1 MRYAIRRLIHQ
12 PGFSLVVILTLA
24 LGIGA
29 NTAIFSLVNAVLLK
43 PLPYD
48 RPEQLVTVNH
58 FYPNLNNLEAG
69 FAVPSYHDIRERM
82 RLFQSFAV
90 MTPWNANLTEG
101 GDPEKV
107 IGAVATAEFFKVF
120 RVAPLLGRTFAEGE
134 DTDGR
139 RHVVV
144 LGYGL
149 WQRRFGA
156 DPKIVGR
163 KIVIGAEPFDV
174 IGVMPPGFDG
184 FFNRRTELWAPAVF
198 KPFLYDDNHRTNE
211 FLSAVGRLKPGISL
225 EQARRDVTAFA
236 AGLKR
241 DHPASYDDVWTIKT
255 RSLDEFGSAKV
266 RPTLLVLLGAV
277 GCVLLIACANIA
289 NLLLARS
296 AARTREMAVR
306 SAIGATRRALIRQ
319 LLTESVLLSLA
330 GGAVGLLIAYGAI
343 RGLIA
348 LAPMD
353 QLRTDLIH
361 IDGAVL
367 LYTLGIALATGLLFG
382 FAPALTASRA
392 DLQHALKDGARTAGE
407 REGRWIRRTL
417 VVAEMAVALT
427 LLVCAGLLLKS
438 FARLQGVSPGFD
450 PSHLVTMTVSLP
462 DATYKDKPAR
472 IAFFQAAR
480 QRIAALPGVVSVGAT
495 TKNTFGANW
504 GTSSFS
510 VEGYQPP
517 KGQPSPWGDVR
528 EVTPG
533 FLEAIKVPLIRG
545 RTIAETDRSGVPK
558 VVVVDE
564 EAARRFWPEVD
575 PIGKRIT
582 FDDTSRF
589 KDVDWVT
596 VIGVVGHMAHEGL
609 DAERRVQL
617 HFPHAQW
624 GEAQLGFVIRTAG
637 DPAAIVSSVRAA
649 IREVDRD
656 QPIADVFTM
665 DTLMDRAVGQ
675 RRLLMTLLAT
685 FAALAM
691 VLAALGIY
699 GVMAFDVTRR
709 SQEIGVRM
717 ALGAARAS
725 VLGLV
730 LKQGLA
736 LAAVGVVLG
745 LLAALALTRLLQAQL
760 LGVTS
765 TDPPTFVAVA
775 LGLLAV
781 ATLATLV
788 PALRAT
794 RVNPTEALRYE

>member
-12 PGFSLVVILTLA
+12 PGFSLVVVLTLA

-29 NTAIFSLVNAVLLK
+29 NTAIFSLVNGVLLK

-48 RPEQLVTVNH
+48 RPEQLVTLNH
-58 FYPNLNNLEAG
+58 FYPDLNSLEAG
-69 FAVPSYHDIRERM
+69 FAVPSYHDIRERT
-82 RLFQSFAV
+82 RVFQSFAV
-90 MTPWNANLTEG
+90 TTRWNANLIEG
-101 GDPEKV
+101 GDPEKIV
-107 IGAVATAEFFKVF
+107 GAVATAEYFKVF
-120 RVAPLLGRTFAEGE
+120 GVAPVLGRTFVEGE

-149 WQRRFGA
+149 WQRRFGG

-174 IGVMPPGFDG
+174 IGVMPSGFDG

-198 KPFLYDDNHRTNE
+198 KPEQYDDFHRTNE
-211 FLSAVGRLKPGISL
+211 FLSAVGRLKPGIPL
-225 EQARRDVTAFA
+225 EQGRRDVSAFA
-236 AGLKR
+236 EGLKR
-241 DHPASYDDVWTIKT
+241 DHKESYPANWTIKT
-255 RSLDEFGSAKV
+255 RSLDEYATAKV

-306 SAIGATRRALIRQ
+306 SAIGATRPALIRQ
-319 LLTESVLLSLA
+319 LLTESVLLSLSGA
-330 GGAVGLLIAYGAI
+330 AVGLLIAYGAI
-343 RGLIA
+343 RALIA
-348 LAPMD
+348 LSPMD
-353 QLRTDLIH
+353 QLRTDTIH
-361 IDGAVL
+361 IDGVVL

-392 DLQHALKDGARTAGE
+392 NLQHALKDGARMAGE
-407 REGRWIRRTL
+407 AEGRWIRRAF
-417 VVAEMAVALT
+417 VVAEMAIALT

-450 PSHLVTMTVSLP
+450 PSHLATMTVALP
-462 DATYKDKPAR
+462 DAKYKDNTSR

-480 QRIAALPGVVSVGAT
+480 QRIAALPGVISAGAT
-495 TKNTFGANW
+495 TNIPFGANW

-510 VEGYQPP
+510 VEGYQTP

-545 RTIAETDRSGVPK
+545 RTIAETDRADVPK

-564 EAARRFWPEVD
+564 EAARRFWPGAD
-575 PIGKRIT
+575 PVGKRIT
-582 FDDTSRF
+582 FDDTSRV
-589 KDVDWVT
+589 KNVEWIT

-624 GEAQLGFVIRTAG
+624 GEPQLGFVVRTAG
-637 DPAAIVSSVRAA
+637 DPAAIVPSVRAA

-675 RRLLMTLLAT
+675 RRLLMTLLAA

-717 ALGAARAS
+717 ALGAARGA

-730 LKQGLA
+730 LKQGLTIAALGVALGVLIA
-736 LAAVGVVLG
+736 LAV
-745 LLAALALTRLLQAQL
+745 TRLLQAQL
-760 LGVTS
+760 FGITR
-765 TDPPTFVAVA
+765 TDPGTFVMVA
-775 LGLLAV
+775 IGLVMV
-781 ATLATLV
+781 ATLAILI
-788 PALRAT
+788 PALRAI
-794 RVNPTEALRYE
+794 RINPVEALRYE

>member
-367 LYTLGIALATGLLFG
+367 LYTLGIALATGL
-382 FAPALTASRA
+382 
-392 DLQHALKDGARTAGE
+392 
-407 REGRWIRRTL
+407 RELRGIR
-417 VVAEMAVALT
+417 
-427 LLVCAGLLLKS
+427 
-438 FARLQGVSPGFD
+438 
-450 PSHLVTMTVSLP
+450 
-462 DATYKDKPAR
+462 AR
-472 IAFFQAAR
+472 IRLFD
-480 QRIAALPGVVSVGAT
+480 G
-495 TKNTFGANW
+495 FG
-504 GTSSFS
+504 
-510 VEGYQPP
+510 
-517 KGQPSPWGDVR
+517 
-528 EVTPG
+528 
-533 FLEAIKVPLIRG
+533 
-545 RTIAETDRSGVPK
+545 DRSR
-558 VVVVDE
+558 E
-564 EAARRFWPEVD
+564 LQARR
-575 PIGKRIT
+575 
-582 FDDTSRF
+582 
-589 KDVDWVT
+589 
-596 VIGVVGHMAHEGL
+596 
-609 DAERRVQL
+609 
-617 HFPHAQW
+617 
-624 GEAQLGFVIRTAG
+624 
-637 DPAAIVSSVRAA
+637 
-649 IREVDRD
+649 
-656 QPIADVFTM
+656 
-665 DTLMDRAVGQ
+665 
-675 RRLLMTLLAT
+675 
-685 FAALAM
+685 
-691 VLAALGIY
+691 Y
-699 GVMAFDVTRR
+699 
-709 SQEIGVRM
+709 
-717 ALGAARAS
+717 
-725 VLGLV
+725 
-730 LKQGLA
+730 
-736 LAAVGVVLG
+736 
-745 LLAALALTRLLQAQL
+745 
-760 LGVTS
+760 
-765 TDPPTFVAVA
+765 
-775 LGLLAV
+775 
-781 ATLATLV
+781 
-788 PALRAT
+788 
-794 RVNPTEALRYE
+794 